1 MLTIGHIYF
10 YFFLAMPSPTPPL
23 TTSCLPPQFGGT
35 ELQLNE
41 ITPELMKKQM
51 SDADW
56 NKIFEMSRDK
66 NLYQN
71 LINSLFPAI
80 HGNDEVKK
88 GECLEC
94 YKND

>member
-1 MLTIGHIYF
+1 L
-10 YFFLAMPSPTPPL
+10 
-23 TTSCLPPQFGGT
+23 QFGGA

-41 ITPELMKKQM
+41 ITPELMRKQM

-71 LINSLFPAI
+71 LINSLFPSI

-88 GECLEC
+88 GIYTTRRDIDLIFNH
-94 YKND
+94 Y